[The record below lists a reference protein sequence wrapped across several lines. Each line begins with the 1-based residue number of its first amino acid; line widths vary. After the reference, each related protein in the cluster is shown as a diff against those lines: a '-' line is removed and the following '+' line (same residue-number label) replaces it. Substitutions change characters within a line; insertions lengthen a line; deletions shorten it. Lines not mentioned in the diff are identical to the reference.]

1 MATVTSSLPQGH
13 ARHHN
18 VADVLV
24 VVACLLMLTLTAMF
38 LGVMTFTR
46 NLSAGRDFVV
56 YWSTGQQLVHHAN
69 PYDVAAMGKL
79 EHAAGFTGEGSFFM
93 RNPPWGLPLALP
105 LGILGP
111 RIAALP
117 WSLLMLAVLLYCV
130 HSLWTLFGR
139 PEPELAWLGF
149 CFPPA
154 LQCVIM
160 GQTSIFVLLGLVL
173 FLRLWREHPFWA
185 GAALWFCT
193 LKPHLFLPFALVL
206 LVWIVLGRR
215 YRILLGA
222 VAALA
227 VSCALTWL
235 IDPLAFTQYAHWAR
249 TSGVAEEFIP
259 CISVALQRLID
270 PAARWLAFV
279 PSVLGG
285 LWALFYFWPRR
296 HQWDWLRHGNL
307 VVLVSLLVAPYCWLY
322 DQPLALPAVMFA
334 LWQSSSRKVIA
345 ALGAIY
351 IVLELQGF
359 WATAGLRSRWYLWPA
374 VTWVVWYLVAVAKP
388 KHVEAAS
395 LPPETVLVG

>member
-1 MATVTSSLPQGH
+1 MPQVH
-13 ARHHN
+13 PRRHDL
-18 VADVLV
+18 ADVLI
-24 VVACLLMLTLTAMF
+24 VAACALTLLLTTMF
-38 LGVMTFTR
+38 LGVMALTR

-56 YWSTGQQLVHHAN
+56 YWSTGQQLAHHGN
-69 PYDVAAMGKL
+69 PFDPVAMGQL
-79 EHAAGFTGEGSFFM
+79 EHSAGFTGEGSFFM

-105 LGILGP
+105 LGFLGP
-111 RIAALP
+111 RMAALP

-139 PEPELAWLGF
+139 PGHELAWLGF

-173 FLRLWREHPFWA
+173 FLRLWREQPFWA

-193 LKPHLFLPFALVL
+193 LKPHLFLPFAAVL
-206 LVWIVLGRR
+206 LLWIVVGRR
-215 YRILLGA
+215 YRIFLGA
-222 VAALA
+222 AAA
-227 VSCALTWL
+227 IAASCVVTWL

-249 TSGVAEEFIP
+249 TSGVAAEFIP
-259 CISVALQRLID
+259 CLSVALQDLIS
-270 PAARWLAFV
+270 PSARWLAFV
-279 PSVLGG
+279 PSVLGC

-296 HQWDWLRHGNL
+296 QEWDWLRHGNL
-307 VVLVSLLVAPYCWLY
+307 VMLVSLLVAPYCWLY

-334 LWQSSSRKVIA
+334 LWQSSSRKALA

-374 VTWVVWYLVAVAKP
+374 AVWLVWYLVAMAKP
-388 KHVEAAS
+388 KHPATAS
-395 LPPETVLVG
+395 LPAQTVLVG

>member
-1 MATVTSSLPQGH
+1 
-13 ARHHN
+13 
-18 VADVLV
+18 
-24 VVACLLMLTLTAMF
+24 MF

-46 NLSAGRDFVV
+46 QLSSGRDFVV
-56 YWSTGQQLVHHAN
+56 YWSTGQQLAHHAN

-105 LGILGP
+105 LGFLGP

-117 WSLLMLAVLLYCV
+117 WSLLMLAILLYCV
-130 HSLWTLFGR
+130 HSLWTLFGSPG
-139 PEPELAWLGF
+139 PEMAWLGI

-173 FLRLWREHPFWA
+173 FLRLWRSNPFWA

-206 LVWIVLGRR
+206 LLWIVVGRR
-215 YRILLGA
+215 YRILTGA
-222 VAALA
+222 AAA
-227 VSCALTWL
+227 IAASCAVTWL
-235 IDPLAFTQYAHWAR
+235 IDPLAFTQYVHWAR
-249 TSGVAEEFIP
+249 TSGVAAEFIP
-259 CISVALQRLID
+259 CLSVALQRLID
-270 PAARWLAFV
+270 PSARWLAFV
-279 PSVLGG
+279 PSALGG
-285 LWALFYFWPRR
+285 LWAVVYFWPRR
-296 HQWDWLRHGNL
+296 QEWDWLRHGNL
-307 VVLVSLLVAPYCWLY
+307 VMLVSLLVAPYCWLY

-334 LWQSSSRKVIA
+334 LWQSSSRKVLA

-359 WATAGLRSRWYLWPA
+359 WATAGLRSQWYLWPA
-374 VTWVVWYLVAVAKP
+374 VAWVIWYLVAMAPIRFAAAEPVG
-388 KHVEAAS
+388 AAS
-395 LPPETVLVG
+395 